1 MPVWGINRG
10 FSENPYRMIDHIQM
24 QNQIGKNSLPK
35 YREIEEDLR
44 YKILFGHWKPGDQIL
59 TEKEL
64 CEKYNVSRI
73 TIRKAIHELENEG
86 YLFRQSG
93 KGTFVTDWQEN
104 LAERPI
110 LKSFTNEM
118 HELGKKAI
126 TIEVELNVAPADKIM
141 AGILNIHVGQR
152 IIQLKRVRAIEGG
165 VIIGYSINSFPF
177 TYNFSTNP
185 DDYYASFYKYLETF
199 GIFFTSAKDYL
210 EAMLP
215 PPEVAEKLRIS
226 PADPVLKSVKISHST
241 DRQFNEY
248 NICYYV
254 GSEYRY
260 YVKY

>member
-1 MPVWGINRG
+1 
-10 FSENPYRMIDHIQM
+10 M
-24 QNQIGKNSLPK
+24 QNQSAEHALPK
-35 YREIEEDLR
+35 YRQIEEDLR
-44 YKILFGHWKPGDQIL
+44 YKILFGQWKPGQQIL

-64 CEKYNVSRI
+64 CEQYNVSRI
-73 TIRKAIHELENEG
+73 TIRKAIYELENAG
-86 YLFRQSG
+86 YLISQSG

-104 LAERPI
+104 LAERPT

-118 HELGKKAI
+118 HALGKKAI
-126 TIEVELNVAPADKIM
+126 TVDVELIVTEADKIM
-141 AGILNIHVGQR
+141 AGLLNIPVGHR

-177 TYNFSTNP
+177 SRDFSTNP
-185 DDYYASFYKYLETF
+185 DDYFASLYKYLEDF
-199 GIFFTSAKDYL
+199 QIVFTSAIDYL

-215 PPEVAEKLRIS
+215 PAEVAEKLRIPPS
-226 PADPVLKSVKISHST
+226 DPVLKSVKVSHST
-241 DRQFNEY
+241 DRLFTEY

>member
-1 MPVWGINRG
+1 MPN
-10 FSENPYRMIDHIQM
+10 
-24 QNQIGKNSLPK
+24 QNLKKSLPK
-35 YREIEEDLR
+35 YREVEEDLR

-59 TEKEL
+59 TENEL
-64 CEKYNVSRI
+64 CEQYSVSRI
-73 TIRKAIHELENEG
+73 TVRKAIHELENAG
-86 YLFRQSG
+86 YLVRQSG

-104 LAERPI
+104 LAERPT

-126 TIEVELNVAPADKIM
+126 TIDVELNVTQADKIT
-141 AGILNIHVGQR
+141 AGILNIPEGHQ

-177 TYNFSTNP
+177 TYDFSTDP
-185 DDYYASFYKYLETF
+185 SDYFDSFYKYLENF

-215 PPEVAEKLRIS
+215 SPEVAEKLQIS
-226 PADPVLKSVKISHST
+226 PSDPVLKSVKISHST
-241 DRQFNEY
+241 DRLFNEY

>member
-1 MPVWGINRG
+1 
-10 FSENPYRMIDHIQM
+10 M
-24 QNQIGKNSLPK
+24 QNQRTKESLPK
-35 YREIEEDLR
+35 YRQVEEDLR
-44 YKILFGHWKPGDQIL
+44 YKILLGHWKPGDQIL

-64 CEKYNVSRI
+64 CRTYHVSRI
-73 TIRKAIHELENEG
+73 TVRKAIHELENAG
-86 YLFRQSG
+86 YLFSQSG
-93 KGTFVTDWQEN
+93 KGTFVTDWQES
-104 LAERPI
+104 LAERTT

-118 HELGKKAI
+118 QELGKKAI
-126 TIEVELNVAPADKIM
+126 TIEVELTVTQADKVM
-141 AGILNIHVGQR
+141 AGFLNIPVGHR

-177 TYNFSTNP
+177 TRNFSTNP
-185 DDYYASFYKYLETF
+185 DDYFASFYKYLETF

-226 PADPVLKSVKISHST
+226 PSDPVLKSVKISHST
-241 DRQFNEY
+241 DRLFTEH